1 VSKRS
6 YRRLAVV
13 AGAALAV
20 GSMAPAM
27 AAHVG
32 GNADGA
38 ATVGVETID
47 VSNVIGDVQD
57 ANLLPLG
64 TVFSTAG
71 TARTLVRGTALLALS
86 DVQNIVG
93 DAMCL
98 AGSGVGAALSVDAT
112 ALASANVGLG
122 GLSGNLA
129 GALVAPLDVVGDATS
144 CLGQLQGHALAAVD
158 QVQGVAAAATTLAT
172 STATQAAVMAQGL
185 PVQAI
190 NIVQP
195 LLLNDILNITAGAN
209 LNAVL
214 GSGLATIF

>member
-32 GNADGA
+32 GTADGA
-38 ATVGVETID
+38 ANVGVETID
-47 VSNVIGDVQD
+47 VTGVLGDVQHS
-57 ANLLPLG
+57 NLLPVG
-64 TVFSTAG
+64 AVAG
-71 TARTLVRGTALLALS
+71 VANSAQLLARGTAFLALG
-86 DVQNIVG
+86 DVQHIVG

-98 AGSGVGAALSVDAT
+98 ANTGVGSALSVNAT
-112 ALASANVGLG
+112 ALANATVNLSGITG
-122 GLSGNLA
+122 GLTSTLD
-129 GALVAPLDVVGDATS
+129 APLDIVGDAS
-144 CLGQLQGHALAAVD
+144 DCLGSLQGHALQTVGH
-158 QVQGVAAAATTLAT
+158 VQGAAMGAATLAT

-185 PVQAI
+185 PFQAI

-195 LLLNDILNITAGAN
+195 LLLNDLLTVTAGAN

-214 GSGLATIF
+214 GSGLATLF